1 MASIWL
7 IKVGYYVDS
16 GIFEANFACTLSET
30 GVYTF
35 GLGQYGQL
43 GHGTLLFK
51 TSIPKSVK
59 HLRKCKIHNVTCGE
73 SHTAVIAGM

>member
-1 MASIWL
+1 M
-7 IKVGYYVDS
+7 GYYVDS
-16 GIFEANFACTLSET
+16 GIFVANIALMFSET

-51 TSIPKSVK
+51 TSEPKSVE
-59 HLRKCKIHNVTCGE
+59 HLGRHKIHNVTCGE
-73 SHTAVIAGM
+73 SHTAVVAGM

>member
-1 MASIWL
+1 M
-7 IKVGYYVDS
+7 GYYVDS
-16 GIFEANFACTLSET
+16 GIFVANFACTFSET

-51 TSIPKSVK
+51 TSVPKSVK
-59 HLRKCKIHNVTCGE
+59 HLRKCKIRNITCGE